1 MKKSAKQSMGKGE
14 WDGDRG
20 SIDILAN
27 WHVLHV
33 YVACGIAIKVEIQ
46 HSKQARKINDCNDC

>member
-14 WDGDRG
+14 SGRDRG
-20 SIDILAN
+20 SIDILGN

-33 YVACGIAIKVEIQ
+33 YVACGIAFKVEIQ
-46 HSKQARKINDCNDC
+46 HSKQARKINDYNHC

>member
-14 WDGDRG
+14 WDEDRDR
-20 SIDILAN
+20 IDILAN

-46 HSKQARKINDCNDC
+46 YSKQARK